1 MPPMS
6 RVNLVATRCSSLI
19 TSERL
24 LDNITPFQL
33 AFAEND
39 TTLLL
44 TLFENVLGLRL
55 MATFGEH
62 HVMAQSAVGR
72 SLVSS
77 LMNNDFRAYH
87 PLLARDTF
95 ASVDLKHQ

>member
-1 MPPMS
+1 MTRPQARHWLSMNNIS
-6 RVNLVATRCSSLI
+6 ITLATISW
-19 TSERL
+19 
-24 LDNITPFQL
+24 
-33 AFAEND
+33 
-39 TTLLL
+39 
-44 TLFENVLGLRL
+44 L

-87 PLLARDTF
+87 PLLPRDTF
-95 ASVDLKHQ
+95 ASVDLKHQKWPRANFLYVCAE